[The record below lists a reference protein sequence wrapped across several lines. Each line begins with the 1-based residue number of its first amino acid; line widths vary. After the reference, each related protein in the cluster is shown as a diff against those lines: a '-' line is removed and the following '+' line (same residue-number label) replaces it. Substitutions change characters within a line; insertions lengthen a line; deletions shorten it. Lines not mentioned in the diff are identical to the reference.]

1 MSNVLEWK
9 KVYESDLSNI
19 VTELKENLVTPA
31 AVILSGEVGAG
42 KTTFTR
48 HFCDIGEISSPTYAM
63 INEVGKLAHAD
74 LYRIE
79 DENDLIH
86 LEIPLYLENKEYF
99 LIEWGKQWIKQLQR
113 DIPDEFI
120 LYELVI
126 SVNEPASTD
135 SGTPSRNYRL
145 SEIFE

>member
-1 MSNVLEWK
+1 MSLVQEWK

-19 VTELKENLVTPA
+19 VTELRENLVSPA

-63 INEVGKLAHAD
+63 INEVGRLAHAD

-79 DENDLIH
+79 DESDLIH
-86 LEIPLYLENKEYF
+86 LEIPLYLENKDYF
-99 LIEWGKQWIKQLQR
+99 LVEWGKEWIKQLQR
-113 DIPDEFI
+113 EIPDEFN
-120 LYELVI
+120 LYELLI
-126 SVNEPASTD
+126 SVNDPASTD
-135 SGTPSRNYRL
+135 CGSPSRNYTLR
-145 SEIFE
+145 EIFE

>member
-1 MSNVLEWK
+1 MSNVQEWK

-19 VTELKENLVTPA
+19 VTELKEGLVTPA
-31 AVILSGEVGAG
+31 ALILSGEVGAG

-86 LEIPLYLENKEYF
+86 LEIHLYLENKDYF
-99 LIEWGKQWIKQLQR
+99 LVEWGKQWIKQLQR
-113 DIPDEFI
+113 DIPDEFN

-135 SGTPSRNYRL
+135 SGTPSRNYTL

>member
-1 MSNVLEWK
+1 MALVQEWK

-19 VTELKENLVTPA
+19 VTELKENLVAPA
-31 AVILSGEVGAG
+31 TVILSGEVGAG

-63 INEVGKLAHAD
+63 INEVGRLAHAD

-86 LEIPLYLENKEYF
+86 LEIPLYLENKDYF
-99 LIEWGKQWIKQLQR
+99 LVEWGKNWIKQLQR
-113 DIPDEFI
+113 EIPDEFN

-126 SVNEPASTD
+126 SVNETASTD
-135 SGTPSRNYRL
+135 SGSPSRNYTL
-145 SEIFE
+145 TEIFE